1 MSENSNNEEMELD
14 LNMENLKIVILL
26 VAVVRK
32 KVMKQIIIVIDV
44 MIQTIFQIY

>member
-1 MSENSNNEEMELD
+1 MELD

>member
-1 MSENSNNEEMELD
+1 MELD

-26 VAVVRK
+26 VAVVQK

>member
-1 MSENSNNEEMELD
+1 MELD

-32 KVMKQIIIVIDV
+32 KAMKQIIIVIDV
-44 MIQTIFQIY
+44 MTQTIFLIY

>member
-26 VAVVRK
+26 VAVVQK
-32 KVMKQIIIVIDV
+32 KVMKQIIIVINV
-44 MIQTIFQIY
+44 MTQTIFLIY